1 MHAIE
6 LETEVNDEHE
16 IHVRLPEQ
24 VKAHRVRIVIL
35 YDEPTPSQDRPKR
48 VFGQYRGKIRIADD
62 FDAPLPTEFWTGG
75 TP

>member
-6 LETEVNDEHE
+6 IETEVNDEHE
-16 IHVRLPEQ
+16 IHLKLPDQ
-24 VKAHRVRIVIL
+24 VKAHRVRILIM
-35 YDEPTPSQDRPKR
+35 YDEPTPAKGQTKR